1 MAAAVTSAMSI
12 ITSVIQEFFTMLTTF
27 GTEGSVGMG
36 DFFMIGVTIGL
47 CLFAIRGIK
56 SLIWGA

>member
-1 MAAAVTSAMSI
+1 MLNAVTTAMGI
-12 ITSVIQEFFTMLTTF
+12 IVEVIEQFFTMLTTAGGEGAF
-27 GTEGSVGMG
+27 GML

-47 CLFAIRGIK
+47 CLFAIRAIK

>member
-1 MAAAVTSAMSI
+1 MANAVSSAMAI
-12 ITSVIQEFFTMLTTF
+12 IVDVIQEFFTMLTTF
-27 GTEGSVGMG
+27 GTENTVGMG